1 MHGFEKSGAALEF
14 PKIIADIAQNCVSQ
28 VGRARLLASRPFT
41 SAPMLEET
49 LRQVQEMRAVY
60 QSEGGFPIWDFVDVR
75 TLFAR
80 IEPEES
86 YLEIADFVR
95 LQNFLE
101 LIDEIKQFSAKH
113 REKYP
118 SLQTIFKRLEP
129 VHALLNQFRFTFES
143 SDRVFDNASPEL
155 KSIRKE
161 MSRLDGEIHTRL
173 ERIMRKHAEH
183 IQEEYFTLRDGR
195 LVLPV
200 REFSV
205 SKLPGI
211 VHGQSG
217 TGATYFV
224 EPMSVVQLNN
234 EMLRLAAAERK
245 EIIKILKRLT
255 QLTRAEQPS
264 FEQNLQALIELDVLQ
279 AKARDANQFECVQPE
294 IAASF
299 SWKLVNAKHPLLLK
313 RHPQDTVPLNL
324 ETADNIHQI
333 VISGPNA
340 GGKTVALKT
349 VGLLQLLFQCG
360 FHIPAEEGTFLPLCE
375 QMFAVIGDDQS
386 IEDDLSTFSSHL
398 QALQEILNEADRRS
412 LILIDEIGSGTEPGG
427 GAALAIAVLEELN
440 REGRLTIATTHQNQL
455 KFYAS
460 EAEGV
465 QNAAMQF
472 DAKELRPLFTL
483 EWGIPGSSYTF
494 EICRR
499 LGLDETILNRAI
511 ELSGKEHVKLDRLLA
526 EVSESSQ
533 KYNRLRQKLSV
544 EESRL
549 NGLIQLYQV
558 KSDTLS
564 KKRKQFE
571 KEAKEEARRILE
583 TVNKEVENT
592 IREIRE
598 SQADKQVVK
607 KARARLDTL
616 KNRVNGQPKPAAPSF
631 SINDLHPGQRA
642 RSIQYEISGVITKL
656 FRNRGEV
663 ELEQNGLKISV
674 PLNDLEVLSENG
686 SVKRLESAAA
696 SETPTESA
704 GVNIHNEL
712 DLRGLTK
719 DEAIRETER
728 YMDQA
733 LLSNWD
739 EVRLVHGKGTGAL
752 RQAIHAYLRGLTT
765 IKGFRLGKWGEGDTG
780 VTVVEL

>member
-14 PKIIADIAQNCVSQ
+14 PKIIAHIAQNCVSD
-28 VGRARLLASRPFT
+28 VGRSRLLASRPFT
-41 SAPMLEET
+41 SDSLLEET
-49 LRQVQEMRAVY
+49 LRQVQEMRMVY
-60 QSEGGFPIWDFVDVR
+60 LSEGGFPIWDFVDVR
-75 TLFAR
+75 RLFAR

-95 LQNFLE
+95 LQDSLE
-101 LIDEIKQFSAKH
+101 LVAELKQFSAKH
-113 REKYP
+113 QEKYP
-118 SLQTIFKRLEP
+118 ALQILLKRLEP
-129 VHALLNQFRFTFES
+129 IQALLNQFRFTFES
-143 SDRVFDNASPEL
+143 SERVFDNASPEL
-155 KSIRKE
+155 KAIRKE
-161 MSRLDGEIHTRL
+161 MNRLDGEIHTRL
-173 ERIMRKHAEH
+173 ERIMRKNTDH

-205 SKLPGI
+205 SKVPGI

-217 TGATYFV
+217 SGATYFV

-255 QLTRAEQPS
+255 RQTRIEEAS
-264 FEQNLQALIELDVLQ
+264 FVQNLQVLIELDVLQ
-279 AKARDANQFECVQPE
+279 AKARDANQFDCVQPE
-294 IAASF
+294 ISSSF
-299 SWKLVNAKHPLLLK
+299 TWKLVNAKHPLLLK
-313 RHPQDTVPLNL
+313 RHPKETVPLNL
-324 ETADNIHQI
+324 ETSESIHQI

-349 VGLLQLLFQCG
+349 VGLLQLLFQSG
-360 FHIPAEEGTFLPLCE
+360 FHIPADEGTALPVCNE
-375 QMFAVIGDDQS
+375 MFAVIGDDQS

-398 QALQEILNEADRRS
+398 QALQEILNEAGKGS

-440 REGRLTIATTHQNQL
+440 REGCLTIATTHQNQL
-455 KFYAS
+455 KYYAS
-460 EAEGV
+460 EADGV

-472 DAKELRPLFTL
+472 DGKELRPLFTL

-511 ELSGKEHVKLDRLLA
+511 ELSGKEHFKLDRLLA

-533 KYNRLRQKLSV
+533 KYNQLRQKLSV

-564 KKRKQFE
+564 QKRKQYE
-571 KEAKEEARRILE
+571 KEAKEQARQILE
-583 TVNKEVENT
+583 SVNREVEKT

-598 SQADKQVVK
+598 AQADKQVVK
-607 KARARLDTL
+607 KARARLETL
-616 KNRVNGQPKPAAPSF
+616 KNKVSGSKKPVSKPSF
-631 SINDLHPGQRA
+631 SIKDLNVGQRA
-642 RSIQYEISGVITKL
+642 RSIQFEISGVISKI
-656 FRNRGEV
+656 FQNRGEV
-663 ELEQNGLKISV
+663 ELEQNGLKITV
-674 PLNDLEVLSENG
+674 TLTDLEVLSENG
-686 SVKRLESAAA
+686 TVKRVENSAEEPSSESA
-696 SETPTESA
+696 S
-704 GVNIHNEL
+704 VNIHNEL
-712 DLRGLTK
+712 DLRGLTT
-719 DEAIRETER
+719 DEAISETER
-728 YMDQA
+728 YIDLA

-752 RQAIHAYLRGLTT
+752 RQAVHAYLRGLTT
-765 IKGFRLGKWGEGDTG
+765 IKNFRLGKWGEGDTG

>member
-14 PKIIADIAQNCVSQ
+14 PKIIADIAQKCVSE
-28 VGRARLLASRPFT
+28 VGRARLLASRPIT
-41 SAPMLEET
+41 HIPLLEET

-75 TLFAR
+75 ILFAR

-101 LIDEIKQFSAKH
+101 LVDELRQFRQKH
-113 REKYP
+113 AEKYA
-118 SLQTIFKRLEP
+118 SLQSLLAQLDP
-129 VHALLNQFRFTFES
+129 VHSLLNQFRFTFES
-143 SDRVFDNASPEL
+143 SERVFDNASPEL
-155 KSIRKE
+155 KAIRRE
-161 MSRLDGEIHTRL
+161 MSRLDAEIHIRL

-205 SKLPGI
+205 SKVPGI

-217 TGATYFV
+217 SGATYFV

-234 EMLRLAAAERK
+234 EMLSLAAAERK
-245 EIIKILKRLT
+245 EIVKILKRLT
-255 QLTRAEQPS
+255 KLTRAEEAA
-264 FEQNLQALIELDVLQ
+264 FTRNLQVLIELDVLQ
-279 AKARDANQFECVQPE
+279 AKARDANEFNCVQPA

-299 SWKLVNAKHPLLLK
+299 TWILVNARHPVLQK
-313 RHPQDTVPLNL
+313 RHPKETVPLNL
-324 ETADNIHQI
+324 ETSEAIHQI
-333 VISGPNA
+333 IISGPNA

-360 FHIPAEEGTFLPLCE
+360 FHVPADEGTALPVCE
-375 QMFAVIGDDQS
+375 QIFAVIGDDQS

-440 REGRLTIATTHQNQL
+440 RDGRLTIATTHQNQL
-455 KFYAS
+455 KYYAS

-472 DAKELRPLFTL
+472 DSKELRPLFTL

-511 ELSGKEHVKLDRLLA
+511 ELSGKEHFKLDRLLA

-571 KEAKEEARRILE
+571 KEAKDEARQILE
-583 TVNKEVENT
+583 TVNKEVEKT

-607 KARARLDTL
+607 KARARLNTL
-616 KNRVNGQPKPAAPSF
+616 KARVNGPEKAAPKPSF
-631 SINDLHPGQRA
+631 SIKDLSVGQRA
-642 RSIQYEISGVITKL
+642 RSVQYEITGVISKI

-674 PLNDLEVLSENG
+674 PLSDLELLSENG
-686 SVKRLESAAA
+686 SISRVEQKESGAA
-696 SETPTESA
+696 ESA

-712 DLRGLTK
+712 DLRGLTT

-728 YMDQA
+728 YIDQA
-733 LLSNWD
+733 LLSNWN

-765 IKGFRLGKWGEGDTG
+765 IKRFRLGKWGEGDTG